1 MAQVPANNEWVAR
14 YERSHQH
21 PVNRVCHTI
30 GIRMIVFALLLG
42 AVSIGVEDLRLP
54 ALMLFAAGWVLQFV
68 GHAFEGKRPEFLND
82 WRFLFVGLRWWL
94 MKISGRV

>member
-1 MAQVPANNEWVAR
+1 MTHVPTHNEWIAR
-14 YERSHQH
+14 YERSHKH

-30 GIRMIVFALLLG
+30 GIPMIVLGLLLG
-42 AVSIGVEDLRLP
+42 AVSIVVEDLRLP
-54 ALMLFAAGWVLQFV
+54 ALLLFAVGWILQFI
-68 GHAFEGKRPEFLND
+68 GHAFEGKRPEFFSD